1 MLKIY
6 DKKEDVP
13 EEFLEHYA
21 KRSDGKYEPQVEG
34 INSIFGLLTK
44 RDELLEKVK
53 EIPTLKARISEFEGQ
68 EVLTTGKVAV
78 DKKQFDELTTENEA
92 YKALGTL
99 DEIKPKVEGFEDLK
113 TQTKQA
119 LRDKALMAAGVTD
132 LDRARRFKSYD
143 ELEIESEIKD
153 GKEIFYSV
161 RKDDKGKE
169 LKTAFDNDVLKSDG
183 FKDDLGSLLGESGT
197 KMFKQGTTT
206 GTTEI
211 NPVETKMA
219 KYSPPASAAIQT
231 N

>member
-6 DKKEDVP
+6 DKREDVP
-13 EEFLEHYA
+13 EEFLEHYL

-34 INSIFGLLTK
+34 INSILGLLSK

-53 EIPTLKARISEFEGQ
+53 EIPQLKTRISEFEGQ
-68 EVLTTGKVAV
+68 EILTPGKVAV
-78 DKKQFDELTTENEA
+78 DKKEFDELRTENEA
-92 YKALGTL
+92 YKTLGTI

-113 TQTKQA
+113 AQTKQA

-132 LDRARRFKSYD
+132 LDRARRFKAYD
-143 ELEIESEIKD
+143 ELEIESETKD
-153 GKEIFYSV
+153 GKEIFYRV
-161 RKDDKGKE
+161 TRDDKGKE
-169 LKTAFDNDVLKSDG
+169 SKTAFDGEVLKSDG
-183 FKDDLGSLLGESGT
+183 FKDDLGSLLAPAGT
-197 KMFKQGTTT
+197 RVIRQGTTA